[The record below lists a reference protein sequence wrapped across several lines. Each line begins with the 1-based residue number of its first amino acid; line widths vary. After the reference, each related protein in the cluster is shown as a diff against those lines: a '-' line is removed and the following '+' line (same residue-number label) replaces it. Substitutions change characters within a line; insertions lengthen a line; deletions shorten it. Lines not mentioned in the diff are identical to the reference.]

1 MSLFEYTVDE
11 HLKWVAKENR
21 EDGIAQGKAIGKAI
35 GKAEG
40 KAESILEFLD
50 DLGPVSPELS
60 QKIMT
65 EQRIEVLSRWLK
77 LAAKAESIAV
87 FEQQIQN
94 IL

>member
-21 EDGIAQGKAIGKAI
+21 EDGIAQGKV
-35 GKAEG
+35 EG
-40 KAESILEFLD
+40 KVESILELLG
-50 DLGPVSPELS
+50 DLGPISPELS

-65 EQRIEVLSRWLK
+65 EKRIEVLSRWLK

-87 FEQQIQN
+87 FEQQIQDTS
-94 IL
+94 